1 VTVSSFVHR
10 QARLDLSNLPLE
22 HGYHRSAAY
31 NRSKL
36 ADLLFTNEL
45 QRRPCGGV
53 RAPDGRKLP
62 ALSGAVRAPDGRE
75 LPALSSGTLG
85 GGTGGLARRGH
96 RLWAESERLT
106 GVSYPL

>member
-1 VTVSSFVHR
+1 MTVSSFVHR

-22 HGYHRSAAY
+22 HRYHRSAAY

-45 QRRPCGGV
+45 QRR
-53 RAPDGRKLP
+53 
-62 ALSGAVRAPDGRE
+62 
-75 LPALSSGTLG
+75 
-85 GGTGGLARRGH
+85 
-96 RLWAESERLT
+96 LWAESERLT

>member
-1 VTVSSFVHR
+1 MTVSSFVHR

-45 QRRPCGGV
+45 QRRP
-53 RAPDGRKLP
+53 
-62 ALSGAVRAPDGRE
+62 
-75 LPALSSGTLG
+75 
-85 GGTGGLARRGH
+85 
-96 RLWAESERLT
+96 WAESERLT
-106 GVSYPL
+106 GVKLPAPERRSPALRRMQTGSGREVFDHDWGVATRSTERRSPSA